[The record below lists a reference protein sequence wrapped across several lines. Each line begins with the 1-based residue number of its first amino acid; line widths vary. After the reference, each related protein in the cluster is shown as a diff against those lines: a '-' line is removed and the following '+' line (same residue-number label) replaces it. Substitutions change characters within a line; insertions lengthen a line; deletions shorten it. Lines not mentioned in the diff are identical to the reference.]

1 MIPYYILTIT
11 QILLVIMNKI
21 INEVVDNFNFIHN
34 FLANIIPAINQ
45 KTYQNLNMKTILKI

>member
-21 INEVVDNFNFIHN
+21 INEVVDNFIHN